1 MAARATRSASRKAR
15 VTEAVSTGPL
25 GALSHDELGV
35 IFDGLA
41 DPLQPVVA
49 VALSSTCLG
58 LRTPLQAALQVLR
71 QRHARAGVLCRKLK
85 RSRLGLHDAE
95 NLYHIYDVASPS
107 SERLDAGDM
116 TTLGMILRTCGLLR
130 LKSIHLNNHI
140 CDYAS
145 LQALSEGLGG
155 GGAPSLES
163 LGLIGCNI
171 GPAGAEALGAALSR
185 GVLPNLQSF
194 ALSGNRIGSQGVA
207 ALAPAL
213 RKLPALQALYL
224 MKCGI
229 VDKDMASLF
238 ADLGKNDFKKLETLC
253 LITNL
258 ITDAGVASLVT
269 AIDAGALPELK
280 NNEVRFRLFGGHFD
294 NPASDAAIEAVQTAL
309 KKRSQ

>member
-1 MAARATRSASRKAR
+1 M
-15 VTEAVSTGPL
+15 
-25 GALSHDELGV
+25 SHDELGV
-35 IFDGLA
+35 IFDVLA

-145 LQALSEGLGG
+145 LQALSEGLD
-155 GGAPSLES
+155 GGAPSLKS
-163 LGLIGCNI
+163 LGLIDCKI

-194 ALSGNRIGSQGVA
+194 ALSSNRIGSQGVV

-238 ADLGKNDFKKLETLC
+238 ADLGKDDFKKLDTLC
-253 LITNL
+253 LIDNL
-258 ITDAGVASLVT
+258 ITDAGVASLVA
-269 AIDAGALPELK
+269 AIDAGALPALK
-280 NNEVRFRLFGGHFD
+280 NNEVRFRFFGGHFD
-294 NPASDAAIEAVQTAL
+294 NPASDAAIEAVKTAL

>member
-1 MAARATRSASRKAR
+1 M
-15 VTEAVSTGPL
+15 
-25 GALSHDELGV
+25 
-35 IFDGLA
+35 
-41 DPLQPVVA
+41 
-49 VALSSTCLG
+49 
-58 LRTPLQAALQVLR
+58 
-71 QRHARAGVLCRKLK
+71 KLT
-85 RSRLGLHDAE
+85 RLGQRDAV
-95 NLYHIYDVASPS
+95 NLTNYFDDFDAF
-107 SERLDAGDM
+107 SEQLIAEDM
-116 TTLGMILRTCGLLR
+116 ATLGMILRTCGLPR

-145 LQALSEGLGG
+145 LQALSEGLD
-155 GGAPSLES
+155 GGAPSLKS
-163 LGLIGCNI
+163 LGLIDCKI

-194 ALSGNRIGSQGVA
+194 ALSSNRIGSQGVV

-238 ADLGKNDFKKLETLC
+238 ADLGKNDFKKLDTLF
-253 LITNL
+253 LVNNV

-269 AIDAGALPELK
+269 AIDAGALPALK

-294 NPASDAAIEAVQTAL
+294 NPASDAAIEAVQKAL
-309 KKRSQ
+309 VKRSQ